1 MKKFA
6 LSAGVALAMT
16 LSAVAQAHPTNQ
28 GYVDDSSATIWRNS
42 FGECWHTGFF
52 TAEDA
57 TVEGCDGYQAMAQA
71 EEPAPAPAPAQPM
84 MVSADKKFSLF
95 FDFDS
100 AKVEEDI
107 SAIVN
112 YIGSMSRLDN
122 VDLVGNADF
131 IGDADYNQ
139 RLGQRRAEAVASEL
153 RAAGVDGAKI
163 SVSSLG
169 ESAPVASCSGRGAAL
184 IACLRADRR
193 VDVQISGEKQDN
205 M

>member
-28 GYVDDSSATIWRNS
+28 GYVEDSSATIWRNS
-42 FGECWHTGFF
+42 FGECWHTGFW
-52 TAEDA
+52 TEADA
-57 TVEGCDGYQAMAQA
+57 KVEGCDGYQAMAA
-71 EEPAPAPAPAQPM
+71 APAEPAPAPAEPM

-100 AKVEEDI
+100 AVVEEDI

-112 YIGSMSRLDN
+112 HIGSLAVLNN

-131 IGDADYNQ
+131 IGDADYNM
-139 RLGQRRAEAVASEL
+139 RLGQRRAEAVAAEL
-153 RAAGVDGAKI
+153 RNAGVDGSKI
-163 SVSSLG
+163 TVSSMG

-193 VDVQISGEKQDN
+193 VDVMISGEAKE

>member
-6 LSAGVALAMT
+6 LSAGVALVLT
-16 LSAVAQAHPTNQ
+16 LSAAAQAQSNHE

-42 FGECWHTGFF
+42 SGECWHDGFWSE
-52 TAEDA
+52 ADA
-57 TVEGCDGYQAMAQA
+57 KVEGCDGYKAMAQA
-71 EEPAPAPAPAQPM
+71 EAPAPAPAPAQPM
-84 MVSADKKFSLF
+84 MVNADKKFSLF

-100 AKVEEDI
+100 AKVEEDT

-112 YIGSMSRLDN
+112 YIGSLSELKG

-131 IGDADYNQ
+131 IGNADYNM
-139 RLGQRRAEAVASEL
+139 RLGQRRAEAVAAKL
-153 RAAGVDGAKI
+153 RAAGVDGSKI
-163 SVSSLG
+163 TVSSMG
-169 ESAPVASCSGRGAAL
+169 ENAPVASCSGRGKAL

-193 VDVQISGEKQDN
+193 VDVQISGEKEQ

>member
-28 GYVDDSSATIWRNS
+28 GYVEDSEATIWRNS
-42 FGECWHTGFF
+42 FGECWHTGFW
-52 TAEDA
+52 TEADA
-57 TVEGCDGYQAMAQA
+57 KVEGCDGYQAMA
-71 EEPAPAPAPAQPM
+71 EPEPVPVAPA
-84 MVSADKKFSLF
+84 MVSAEKKFSLF

-100 AKVEEDI
+100 AVVEEDI
-107 SAIVN
+107 SAIVD
-112 YIGSMSRLDN
+112 YIGSMGMVEN

-131 IGDADYNQ
+131 IGNADYNMA
-139 RLGQRRAEAVASEL
+139 LGQRRAEAVAAEL
-153 RAAGVDGAKI
+153 QNAGVDGSKI
-163 SVSSLG
+163 TVSSMG
-169 ESAPVASCSGRGAAL
+169 ENAPVASCSGKGAAL

-193 VDVQISGEKQDN
+193 VDVTISGETKE